1 MDFRELV
8 LKTRSYRRYDG
19 THEITPESLNE
30 LIDLARQTPSG
41 SNVQRLKYI
50 ASCDPAMNAQIF
62 STLSWAGALPDWPG
76 PEESE
81 RPTGYVVLL
90 LDKDIGE
97 NPSEDVG
104 IAAQTI
110 LLGAVSVGLGGCM
123 FGSTRKKQLR
133 EILGLAANLEIVL
146 VVCLGKPV
154 ENVVLEELEPGQ
166 ATKYYRDEDQTHHVP
181 KRSLGEVLIKLYAP

>member
-1 MDFRELV
+1 MDFRDLV

-19 THEITPESLNE
+19 THQITADVLNE

-50 ASCDPAMNAQIF
+50 ACCDPDMNARIF
-62 STLSWAGALPDWPG
+62 STLGWAASLPDWPG
-76 PEESE
+76 PAETE
-81 RPTGYVVLL
+81 RPTGYIVVLL
-90 LDKDIGE
+90 DKQVSED
-97 NPSEDVG
+97 PSQDVG

-110 LLGAVSVGLGGCM
+110 LLGAVSAGLGGCM

-133 EILGLAANLEIVL
+133 EILGLADHLEIVL
-146 VVCLGKPV
+146 VISLGRPV
-154 ENVVLEELEPGQ
+154 ENVVLEDLEPGQ

-181 KRSLGEVLIKLYAP
+181 KRSLKEVLVKLYSP